1 MQDPLIAIV
10 GPTGVG
16 KTALS
21 IRLAEE
27 FQGEI
32 VSADS
37 RQVYRGM
44 DIGTA
49 KPDEAEQRRVPHH
62 LLDLVAPGEPFTL
75 AQYQQLAYRVIA
87 EINRRGRVPFV
98 VGGSGLYVRAVLE
111 GLTIPRVPPN
121 HGRRAE
127 LERADTVD
135 LYQQLQR
142 IDPRAAERIDP
153 RNKRRVIRALEVS
166 ETAGEPITS
175 LQTHRAPPYRILRI
189 GLTLP
194 RPLLYDRI
202 NARVDRMLVA
212 GLVDE
217 VRGLMKRGYELDTPA
232 MSGLGYRQI
241 ASFVRG
247 EATLDEAVRLLKRD
261 TRRFVHHQYS
271 WFRLDDVRIHWFD
284 MSVARYEDV
293 RDAVTAFLN
302 SNS

>member
-1 MQDPLIAIV
+1 MQDPLIAIL

-21 IRLAEE
+21 IQLAEE

-49 KPDEAEQRRVPHH
+49 KPDEAEQRRVSHH
-62 LLDLVAPGEPFTL
+62 LLDLVEPGEPFTL

-127 LERADTVD
+127 LERADTAD

-175 LQTHRAPPYRILRI
+175 LQTHRAPPYRILRL

-247 EATLDEAVRLLKRD
+247 EATL
-261 TRRFVHHQYS
+261 
-271 WFRLDDVRIHWFD
+271 
-284 MSVARYEDV
+284 
-293 RDAVTAFLN
+293 
-302 SNS
+302 